1 MLNDNLKLNSNNN
14 SSSLGHHNNYWET
27 LITFSARV
35 VEWNIEPVPIISSK
49 ISVSGFIP
57 GCLCQQ
63 TSQIYA
69 AFHFTSTL
77 FTTLENI
84 SHNNQ
89 LRPSLVRSLKPEQTT
104 ASASCMYHQFVLI
117 PKLQRIKNA
126 WARLIFREQKFC
138 HVTSPSHNCFQSDVF
153 SLKLAYS

>member
-1 MLNDNLKLNSNNN
+1 MTTLKVYLVSFRRLRSFDMDAFLAMKKMEHCLRNIRSWMLNDNLKLNSNKN

-89 LRPSLVRSLKPEQTT
+89 LRPSLVRSLKP
-104 ASASCMYHQFVLI
+104 
-117 PKLQRIKNA
+117 K
-126 WARLIFREQKFC
+126 
-138 HVTSPSHNCFQSDVF
+138 
-153 SLKLAYS
+153 